1 MDEDV
6 KEEEFAPDGDPVD
19 PNYQG
24 ILGGEKSDGS
34 DLASAEPARYPG
46 IAEDPYFAAQQRS
59 LALDAAVKIGQSYD
73 WDTDRT
79 VTEAQKLVDFLLGK

>member
-24 ILGGEKSDGS
+24 ILGGEKSDGG
-34 DLASAEPARYPG
+34 LAVATEAPYR
-46 IAEDPYFAAQQRS
+46 EDPYMLLGARTT
-59 LALDAAVKIGQSYD
+59 ALDSALKIKGD
-73 WDTDRT
+73 NNWT
-79 VTEAQKLVDFLLGK
+79 VDKLIAEAGKLVDFLQGK